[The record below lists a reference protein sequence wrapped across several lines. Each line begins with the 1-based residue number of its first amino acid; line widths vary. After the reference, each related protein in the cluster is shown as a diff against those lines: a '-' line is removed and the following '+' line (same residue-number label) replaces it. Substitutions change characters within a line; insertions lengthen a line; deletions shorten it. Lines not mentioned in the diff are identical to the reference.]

1 MGEYVGKVLKGD
13 NLRYAGFRGG
23 VPQSEIWINIDELG
37 DERSAFHSPLATEF
51 EIWINMKTAKTL
63 GLNVPRS
70 LLQCAKGVIE

>member
-1 MGEYVGKVLKGD
+1 MSYNDSVSSSRLMGEYVGKVLKGD

-23 VPQSEIWINIDELG
+23 VPQSEIWIN
-37 DERSAFHSPLATEF
+37 
-51 EIWINMKTAKTL
+51 MKTAKTL